1 MDHQWRPRPMQ
12 GSICPVCCVPH
23 FPFCPSPPSF
33 GQSPSFPLPPGH
45 QRPGFGPYPPH
56 PWRGPSDGVGEAR
69 NWHPYPNPGMDA
81 YGQFP
86 IRPHSENFVP
96 VPRTGGG
103 SNGFVGE
110 AERNYKRMRTDSR
123 VATEDERRLKLIREH
138 GGGNSGS
145 GLEVARL
152 GSDDSSPGAELASAD
167 KETSRLADTVSG
179 RNVSFVS
186 GEDGFGVETQSS
198 LQVSQKPLSNEYSSG
213 ISRDNFVSNF
223 RPQQPYRLPFPGIDV
238 KQSFDGTHDPS
249 DYRYFPG
256 ITQYAAPSLKAHS
269 LPLPRMSSSLFPV
282 HVNTSGTPLSYPSA
296 PETIPVQSY
305 HHYNKQLPN
314 APNGFTHEEYGAAK
328 EDFSM
333 QYIGNTPPHPHPHPH
348 PSQQLPSQKPKV
360 IDASHIFRPPNRAAR
375 PDHFV
380 VILRGLPGSG
390 KTYLAKMLRDLEV
403 ENGGAAPRIYSMDE
417 YFMTEVEKVEE
428 VDSSKSSGNVR
439 GKRPATRKV
448 MEYCYEPEMEEAYRG
463 SMLKAYSKTVEEGVF
478 TFIIVDDRNLR
489 VADFAQFWAIGKKS
503 GYEVYV
509 LEATYKDPEGCAA
522 RNVHG
527 FTLDDIQ
534 QMVGK
539 WEEAPALYLQL
550 DVKSLCHG
558 DELKESGIQEVEMD
572 MEDEDDEG
580 PSAIEGKLLEK
591 CNDAP
596 LDDDAPSEDHP
607 KEGEGWEV
615 EGDHSK
621 VVRDLGRSKWS
632 EDPEEHD
639 NEGAA
644 DVKDTLSVSS
654 LDQAYSKK
662 KRKSVRWGDK
672 AGDTGFSIIAAKRSN
687 SSSLVIGPGAG
698 YNLKSNPLPKEAS
711 TASTHSPIEPKKQR
725 TFQERRKAERESFKA
740 VFDRRRTKLVASSPM
755 KISQ

>member
-138 GGGNSGS
+138 GG
-145 GLEVARL
+145 
-152 GSDDSSPGAELASAD
+152 
-167 KETSRLADTVSG
+167 
-179 RNVSFVS
+179 
-186 GEDGFGVETQSS
+186 
-198 LQVSQKPLSNEYSSG
+198 
-213 ISRDNFVSNF
+213 
-223 RPQQPYRLPFPGIDV
+223 
-238 KQSFDGTHDPS
+238 
-249 DYRYFPG
+249 G